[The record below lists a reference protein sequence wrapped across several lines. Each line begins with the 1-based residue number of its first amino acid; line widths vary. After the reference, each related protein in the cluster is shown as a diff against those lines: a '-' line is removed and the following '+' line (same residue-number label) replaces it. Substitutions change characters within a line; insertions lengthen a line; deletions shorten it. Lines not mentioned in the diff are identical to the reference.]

1 MLVAP
6 SAYPLGGVAVWL
18 DYLAARLQAHG
29 WEPLVGLV
37 GGQWHDVGRYRAAY
51 PGLPVVA
58 IENPTGSAE
67 GRIRALVRILDQV
80 RPEVAIGVNI
90 ADLYPASQR
99 LRARGVYVRTV
110 LALHGIAADLF
121 DDVQREAEV
130 LDAVIATNRLAC
142 RLCVEHAG
150 MPAERVLYAPYG
162 VDVDG
167 LGALPRPPSGEAL
180 RIAWV
185 GRLEQDQ
192 KRVDSIPPILTHL
205 DSLGVEYVLR
215 IAGDGPDRE
224 PLLKTIR
231 SWVEAGRVE
240 YLGGLPA
247 DRIGPEVY
255 AKADALLVT
264 SSWETGPIVVWE
276 AMAAGVA
283 VVSSRYVGSGLEGA
297 LRHDKNCLMF
307 TVGDSQGAAEQ
318 LARLRDAGLREA
330 VVRGGRCLVTER
342 YSIDRSVGAWAR
354 CLDAILKL
362 PPRQGRGQVVRPQ
375 PAGRLDSLLGVG
387 LGESA
392 RRALGIR
399 FSHAEPGGE
408 WPHSRSRRREDDEQF
423 WKVAGTLDH
432 SCFENATFPT

>member
-1 MLVAP
+1 MPRVLFIAP

-162 VDVDG
+162 VDVES
-167 LGALPRPPSGEAL
+167 LAALPHTPAGEAL

-192 KRVDSIPPILTHL
+192 KRVDSIPVVLTHL
-205 DSLGVEYVLR
+205 DGLGVEYVLR

-224 PLLKTIR
+224 PLLKTTR

-297 LRHDKNCLMF
+297 LMHDENCLMF
-307 TVGDSQGAAEQ
+307 AVGDGKGAAVQ

-330 VVRGGRCLVTER
+330 VVRGGRRLVTER
-342 YSIDRSVGAWAR
+342 YSVDRSVNAWAE
-354 CLDAILKL
+354 CLDSIMDL
-362 PPRQGRGQVVRPQ
+362 PPCQDNGRETRPR
-375 PAGRLDSLLGVG
+375 PAGRLDRLLGVG
-387 LGESA
+387 LGESV
-392 RRALGIR
+392 RSALGIR
-399 FSHAEPGGE
+399 FPHAEPGGE
-408 WPHSRSRRREDDEQF
+408 WPHSAASQVDEAALFGKAEGLDAARR
-423 WKVAGTLDH
+423 
-432 SCFENATFPT
+432 